1 MGSYE
6 NIFPSRR
13 STTDYLV
20 NVDYVQPYA
29 AAALQVPWYG
39 TLGNHEYGYNVQA
52 QIDYTQQS
60 STWYLPARYYTLRRQ
75 LSGSNYMTLI
85 VLDTS
90 PCVAD
95 YRQDNPD
102 YWDPCSSEY
111 PTCSLVDTD
120 DDFQGPCKFHDNIL
134 SQDCGAQYNWLQNTL
149 KGVPAGDWVIV
160 MGHHPIDEVDMKDFT
175 SLIQSHGFALYLNGH
190 THTLNQYTIDGT
202 GAYITTG
209 AGAMVNTASQ
219 SHTITSLKAAGQ
231 NVSKE
236 DYESH
241 RNNLNASFDLKSTY
255 THTYQTVFNQKV
267 AGFTS
272 HTFSDD
278 FSTLTTN
285 FVSYTGSTI
294 HSFTVNKKGQFVN

>member
-1 MGSYE
+1 M
-6 NIFPSRR
+6 
-13 STTDYLV
+13 
-20 NVDYVQPYA
+20 
-29 AAALQVPWYG
+29 
-39 TLGNHEYGYNVQA
+39 QA
-52 QIDYTQQS
+52 QIDYTHQS
-60 STWYLPARYYTLRRQ
+60 SFWYLPARYYTLRRQ

-102 YWDPCSSEY
+102 YWDPCSSQY
-111 PTCSLVDTD
+111 PTCSLDDTD

-134 SQDCGAQYNWLQNTL
+134 SQDCTAQYNWLQSTL
-149 KGVPAGDWVIV
+149 QGVPAEDWLIV
-160 MGHHPIDEVDMKDFT
+160 MGHHPIDEVDMKDLT
-175 SLIQSHGFALYLNGH
+175 SLIQNHGFSLYLNGH
-190 THTLNQYTIDGT
+190 AHTLTQYTIDGT

-209 AGAMVNTASQ
+209 AGSLVNTASQ
-219 SHTITSLKAAGQ
+219 SHLITSLK
-231 NVSKE
+231 VSGKDVGKE
-236 DYESH
+236 VYERH
-241 RNNLNASFDLKSTY
+241 RNSLNASLDLKAAY

-285 FVSYTGSTI
+285 FVAYTGDII
-294 HSFTVNKKGQFVN
+294 HTFTVNKKGQFVN